1 MRSSQQLRLQW
12 SSTELG
18 VPFSTPMRTPQV
30 SLASPKVK
38 LAGSGDGAQVPG
50 QDGAAVRT
58 FRVLYL
64 DEVSPAARP

>member
-1 MRSSQQLRLQW
+1 MRARNSCTR
-12 SSTELG
+12 
-18 VPFSTPMRTPQV
+18 PMRTPQV

-38 LAGSGDGAQVPG
+38 LAGGGDGAQVPG

-64 DEVSPAARP
+64 DEVGINLQVSQL